1 MAKQKETDHTA
12 INLVGSG
19 TTIKGEI
26 ESKGDIR
33 VDGKIIG
40 EVRSKGKIVVG
51 ETGVVEGDLYCAN
64 AEFSGKLEGKADVS
78 ELLSLK
84 ASAVFRG
91 DIITNKLSIEPGAKF
106 SGTCSM
112 DQDNIAATQ
121 ESGKE
126 KKSRLLVRIFLQPL
140 I

>member
-1 MAKQKETDHTA
+1 MVKQKETDHTA

-40 EVRSKGKIVVG
+40 SIRTKGKIVLG
-51 ETGVVEGDLYCAN
+51 ETGEIEGDLYCAN
-64 AEFSGKLEGKADVS
+64 ADFSGKVEGRADVS

-84 ASAVFRG
+84 ESAIFKG

-112 DQDNIAATQ
+112 DQDIATTAQ
-121 ESGKE
+121 DPKKGKE
-126 KKSRLLVRIFLQPL
+126 K
-140 I
+140 

>member
-51 ETGVVEGDLYCAN
+51 ETGVIEGDLYCVN

-112 DQDNIAATQ
+112 DQDNTAIAN
-121 ESGKE
+121 ESGKGKE
-126 KKSRLLVRIFLQPL
+126 K
-140 I
+140 

>member
-1 MAKQKETDHTA
+1 MAKHKEADHTA
-12 INLVGSG
+12 INLVGAG

-26 ESKGDIR
+26 DSKGDIR

-51 ETGVVEGDLYCAN
+51 DSGVIEGDIYCAN
-64 AEFSGKLEGKADVS
+64 ADFSGKIDGKADVS

-84 ASAVFRG
+84 ASALFSG
-91 DIITNKLSIEPGAKF
+91 DIITNKLSIEPGARF

-112 DQDNIAATQ
+112 EKDDVPTTRDENK
-121 ESGKE
+121 GKN
-126 KKSRLLVRIFLQPL
+126 K
-140 I
+140 

>member
-26 ESKGDIR
+26 SSKGDVR

-40 EVRSKGKIVVG
+40 EVRSQGKIVVG
-51 ETGVVEGDLYCAN
+51 DTGAIEGDIFCVN
-64 AEFSGKLEGKADVS
+64 ADFSGRINGKADVS

-84 ASAVFRG
+84 ASAVFIG
-91 DIITNKLSIEPGAKF
+91 DIVTNKLSIEPGARF
-106 SGTCSM
+106 TGNCSM
-112 DQDNIAATQ
+112 EKDAAAQ
-121 ESGKE
+121 HPSGE
-126 KKSRLLVRIFLQPL
+126 NKKN
-140 I
+140 

>member
-33 VDGKIIG
+33 VDGKVIG
-40 EVRSKGKIVVG
+40 ELRSKGKIVLG
-51 ETGVVEGDLYCAN
+51 DTGVIEGDIYCAN
-64 AEFSGKLEGKADVS
+64 ADFSGRVEGKADVT

-84 ASAVFRG
+84 ASAVFQG

-106 SGTCSM
+106 SGTCTM
-112 DQDNIAATQ
+112 DQEKA
-121 ESGKE
+121 SGGHEAGKG
-126 KKSRLLVRIFLQPL
+126 KDK
-140 I
+140 

>member
-1 MAKQKETDHTA
+1 MVKQKETDHTA

-40 EVRSKGKIVVG
+40 SIRTTGKIVLG
-51 ETGVVEGDLYCAN
+51 ETGEIEGDLHCAN
-64 AEFSGKLEGKADVS
+64 ADFSGKAEGKADVS

-84 ASAVFRG
+84 ESAVFQG

-112 DQDNIAATQ
+112 DQDIATTTAQ
-121 ESGKE
+121 DQKKGKD
-126 KKSRLLVRIFLQPL
+126 KVG
-140 I
+140 

>member
-1 MAKQKETDHTA
+1 MVKQKETDHTA

-40 EVRSKGKIVVG
+40 SIRTKGKIVLG
-51 ETGVVEGDLYCAN
+51 ETGEIEGDLYCAN
-64 AEFSGKLEGKADVS
+64 ADFSGKVEGRADVS

-84 ASAVFRG
+84 ASTIFKG

-112 DQDNIAATQ
+112 DQDIATTAQ
-121 ESGKE
+121 DPKKGKE
-126 KKSRLLVRIFLQPL
+126 K
-140 I
+140 

>member
-1 MAKQKETDHTA
+1 MTKNKEPDHTA
-12 INLVGSG
+12 INLVGTG

-26 ESKGDIR
+26 ISKGDVR

-40 EVRSKGKIVVG
+40 QVRSEGKIVIG
-51 ETGVVEGDLYCAN
+51 NSGVVEGDIYCVN
-64 AEFSGKLEGKADVS
+64 ADFSGKVNGKADVT

-84 ASAVFRG
+84 ESSVFLG

-112 DQDNIAATQ
+112 DKN
-121 ESGKE
+121 E
-126 KKSRLLVRIFLQPL
+126 KKIDAVPAAKK
-140 I
+140 

>member
-12 INLVGSG
+12 INLVGTG

-26 ESKGDIR
+26 DSKGDIR

-51 ETGVVEGDLYCAN
+51 DTGEIEGDIYCVN
-64 AEFSGKLEGKADVS
+64 ADFSGKIDGKADVS

-84 ASAVFRG
+84 ASSVFTG
-91 DIITNKLSIEPGAKF
+91 DIITNKLSIEPGARF
-106 SGTCSM
+106 TGTCTM
-112 DQDNIAATQ
+112 DKEGLPAGAQDSKGRN
-121 ESGKE
+121 K
-126 KKSRLLVRIFLQPL
+126 
-140 I
+140 

>member
-19 TTIKGEI
+19 TTIKGEM

-40 EVRSKGKIVVG
+40 ELRSKGKIVVG
-51 ETGVVEGDLYCAN
+51 DTGVVEGDLYCAN
-64 AEFSGKLEGKADVS
+64 ADFSGKIEGKADVT

-106 SGTCSM
+106 SGTCTM
-112 DQDNIAATQ
+112 DQNNASSTP
-121 ESGKE
+121 EPGKGKE
-126 KKSRLLVRIFLQPL
+126 K
-140 I
+140 